1 MTDSDAEHDACADF
15 FADADSAD
23 ADAADSPSYH
33 PLEHL
38 LTVSYLI
45 SSKHQLF
52 KNIAHDGSH
61 KFPKAATRWRSHF
74 HLSLSTQP
82 FSDLDAVSG
91 WMGLG
96 IGMEICG
103 HRFFQHLCL

>member
-45 SSKHQLF
+45 SSKRQHMMGHISSQKLQL
-52 KNIAHDGSH
+52 DG
-61 KFPKAATRWRSHF
+61 A
-74 HLSLSTQP
+74 L
-82 FSDLDAVSG
+82 
-91 WMGLG
+91 
-96 IGMEICG
+96 IGT
-103 HRFFQHLCL
+103 F